1 MISTSR
7 LISGKRYDI
16 HALVKNEK
24 CLVQEFINDCQES
37 DQKKIIALLNRAADS
52 GPPRN
57 EEKFK
62 SIKNT
67 NLWEFKSHQ
76 VRILCAFEK
85 DRIIIL
91 SHGFIKKSKKTPKR
105 EIERAKNLFKEYS
118 QGRLW
123 E

>member
-7 LISGKRYDI
+7 LIFGKRYDI

-37 DQKKIIALLNRAADS
+37 DQKKIIALLKRAADN
-52 GPPRN
+52 GPPKN

-67 NLWEFKSHQ
+67 NLWEFKSYQ

-85 DRIIIL
+85 DRIIIM
-91 SHGFIKKSKKTPKR
+91 SHGFIKKSQKMPKR
-105 EIERAKNLFKEYS
+105 EIDKAINLFKEYS